1 MSERSELVLPWLPAG
16 RVIRIDGRGELFVR
30 VHEHSNRTAPTV
42 LLLHGWT
49 ASSDLQ
55 FFTAYE
61 ALAERY
67 SFVGIDHRGHGR
79 GLRSPAPFR
88 LEDAADDAAA
98 VIGELGIAPV
108 VAVGYSMGGPIS
120 LHLARRHPALVRGLV
135 VQATAL
141 EWTTTWR
148 ERALWRVLPVF
159 GSWLRSRGY
168 RWYLNKAVPKLI
180 GAGHP
185 MEPYVPWLLSEMAR
199 NDPFAMVDAGRA
211 LSAYDARPWV
221 STLEI
226 PAGSLITT
234 RDRLVGPGKQRALAA
249 ALGATVRELRSDHF
263 AALADPAPFAALTVE
278 LVDEVVRAA
287 QPHLDGR
294 RAPVAGCRL
303 IARQLVEPLGEQVD
317 RVDQV
322 VELIAELLA
331 GDDVGEHHP
340 DAGDL
345 PGEELGVGGGALG
358 DGSIDLPLGAVPR
371 LLAVLGEQDE
381 RCRVRGLQREDE
393 GQQHET
399 AIPGVEL
406 EAFGEQ
412 QVVGDPEADDER
424 LPHQEPGRAEEAGD
438 RLGETTEHVR
448 LVLDRDPPAAA
459 RFGEILPPLHH
470 DVTLPIMVSRRPRP
484 GGHPPLAPTHP
495 ELAIEHVIDRDRAE
509 QVPAFV
515 ADRDGDHVV
524 ARQHVRP
531 RRGPSLPG

>member
-1 MSERSELVLPWLPAG
+1 MLPWLPAG
-16 RVIRIDGRGELFVR
+16 RVIRIDDRGELFVR
-30 VHEHSNRTAPTV
+30 VHEHSNRAAPTV

-79 GLRSPAPFR
+79 GLRSPTPFR

-98 VIGELGIAPV
+98 VIGELGVAPV

-120 LHLARRHPALVRGLV
+120 LHLARRHPALVSGLV

-168 RWYLNKAVPKLI
+168 RWYLNKSVPKLI

-221 STLEI
+221 SALEV

-234 RDRLVGPGKQRALAA
+234 RDRLVGPSKQRALAA
-249 ALGATVRELRSDHF
+249 ALGATVRELRSNHF
-263 AALADPAPFAALTVE
+263 AALADPVPFAALTVE

-287 QPHLDGR
+287 QPTSTAD
-294 RAPVAGCRL
+294 AP
-303 IARQLVEPLGEQVD
+303 PS
-317 RVDQV
+317 
-322 VELIAELLA
+322 
-331 GDDVGEHHP
+331 P
-340 DAGDL
+340 DA
-345 PGEELGVGGGALG
+345 A
-358 DGSIDLPLGAVPR
+358 
-371 LLAVLGEQDE
+371 
-381 RCRVRGLQREDE
+381 
-393 GQQHET
+393 
-399 AIPGVEL
+399 
-406 EAFGEQ
+406 
-412 QVVGDPEADDER
+412 
-424 LPHQEPGRAEEAGD
+424 
-438 RLGETTEHVR
+438 
-448 LVLDRDPPAAA
+448 
-459 RFGEILPPLHH
+459 
-470 DVTLPIMVSRRPRP
+470 
-484 GGHPPLAPTHP
+484 
-495 ELAIEHVIDRDRAE
+495 
-509 QVPAFV
+509 
-515 ADRDGDHVV
+515 
-524 ARQHVRP
+524 
-531 RRGPSLPG
+531 

>member
-287 QPHLDGR
+287 QPTSTAD
-294 RAPVAGCRL
+294 AP
-303 IARQLVEPLGEQVD
+303 PS
-317 RVDQV
+317 
-322 VELIAELLA
+322 
-331 GDDVGEHHP
+331 P
-340 DAGDL
+340 DA
-345 PGEELGVGGGALG
+345 A
-358 DGSIDLPLGAVPR
+358 
-371 LLAVLGEQDE
+371 
-381 RCRVRGLQREDE
+381 
-393 GQQHET
+393 
-399 AIPGVEL
+399 
-406 EAFGEQ
+406 
-412 QVVGDPEADDER
+412 
-424 LPHQEPGRAEEAGD
+424 
-438 RLGETTEHVR
+438 
-448 LVLDRDPPAAA
+448 
-459 RFGEILPPLHH
+459 
-470 DVTLPIMVSRRPRP
+470 
-484 GGHPPLAPTHP
+484 
-495 ELAIEHVIDRDRAE
+495 
-509 QVPAFV
+509 
-515 ADRDGDHVV
+515 
-524 ARQHVRP
+524 
-531 RRGPSLPG
+531 